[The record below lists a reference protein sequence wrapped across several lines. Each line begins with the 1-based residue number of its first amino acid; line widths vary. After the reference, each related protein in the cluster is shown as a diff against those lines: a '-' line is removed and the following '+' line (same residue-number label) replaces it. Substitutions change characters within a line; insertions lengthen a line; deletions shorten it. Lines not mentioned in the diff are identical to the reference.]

1 MPLWECCDDM
11 PCLAIIVGLYMR
23 NESPHMN
30 AHFSPLRLAAV
41 LLGICA
47 IPTLADDAPEP
58 PSPVAA
64 KPAAKPSA
72 PPTKPP
78 SESELRATITKGL
91 GFLAKE
97 GEAWMAAKDCNGCHH
112 LPEMLW
118 SHREAKLRGFDV
130 DQEKFDE
137 WLAWADE
144 RKENFKPGT
153 EMVALLKLALPDRP
167 APELTKTIV
176 ADQQADGSWKPAAQ
190 FTGQKRGDDAQ
201 ANSTRI
207 FLLALATPDAAAPE
221 AEAARVKAA
230 AFLAK
235 KDTPASIESLVFR
248 TLYARRTGATA
259 DADAAR
265 TQILKLQRGDGGWS
279 YVIGEN
285 MSDAH
290 GTGQALLALQP
301 DAADAKTAEA
311 IARAQHWLV
320 KTQREDGS
328 WSSDFTRISKRD
340 RSAPDN
346 AKSFKDAT
354 MIYTY
359 FGSGWATIGLLQS
372 VPLKPG
378 AVK

>member
-1 MPLWECCDDM
+1 
-11 PCLAIIVGLYMR
+11 
-23 NESPHMN
+23 MN
-30 AHFSPLRLAAV
+30 ARLLPLRLAAV

-47 IPTLADDAPEP
+47 MSVRADD
-58 PSPVAA
+58 
-64 KPAAKPSA
+64 KPKPSA

-78 SESELRATITKGL
+78 SESELRATITRGL
-91 GFLAKE
+91 GFLAKD
-97 GEAWMAAKDCNGCHH
+97 GEVWMETKDCNGCHH

-118 SHREAKLRGFDV
+118 SHREAKLRGFEI
-130 DQEKFDE
+130 DQKKFDE

-144 RKENFKPGT
+144 RSKNIKPGT
-153 EMVALLKLALPDRP
+153 EMVALMKLALPDRP

-176 ADQQADGSWKPAAQ
+176 ADQQPDGSWKPAGQ
-190 FTGQKRGDDAQ
+190 FTAQKRGGDAQ

-207 FLLALATPDAAAPE
+207 FLLALATPDAASPE
-221 AEAARVKAA
+221 AEAARAKAA
-230 AFLAK
+230 VFLAK

-265 TQILKLQRGDGGWS
+265 AQLLKLQRGDGGWS
-279 YVIGEN
+279 YIIGEN

-290 GTGQALLALQP
+290 ATGQALLALQP
-301 DAADAKTAEA
+301 DAADAKTAEG

-328 WSSDFTRISKRD
+328 WPSDFTRISKGD
-340 RSAPDN
+340 RSAPEK
-346 AKSFKDAT
+346 AKSAKDAT

-359 FGSGWATIGLLQS
+359 FGSGWATIGLLQG
-372 VPLKPG
+372 VPLKPE
-378 AVK
+378 AAK

>member
-1 MPLWECCDDM
+1 
-11 PCLAIIVGLYMR
+11 
-23 NESPHMN
+23 MN
-30 AHFSPLRLAAV
+30 AQFLPLLRQSSLAAV
-41 LLGICA
+41 LLGLCA
-47 IPTLADDAPEP
+47 ISSRADDQPKPPAPPAP
-58 PSPVAA
+58 PAA

-72 PPTKPP
+72 PPAKPP

-91 GFLAKE
+91 GFLAKD
-97 GEAWMAAKDCNGCHH
+97 GEAWRESKDCNGCHH

-130 DQEKFDE
+130 DQKKFDE

-144 RKENFKPGT
+144 RAKNKAPGL
-153 EMVALLKLALPDRP
+153 EMLALLKLAMPDRP
-167 APELTKTIV
+167 VPELTKMIV
-176 ADQQADGSWKPAAQ
+176 ADQKPDGSWNPAGQ
-190 FTGQKRGDDAQ
+190 FTSQKRDADAK

-207 FLLALATPDAAAPE
+207 FLLALATLDAAAPE
-221 AEAARVKAA
+221 AEDARAKAA

-235 KDTPASIESLVFR
+235 KDVPASIESLVFR
-248 TLYARRTGATA
+248 SLYARRTGATA
-259 DADAAR
+259 DADAMRA
-265 TQILKLQRGDGGWS
+265 QILKLQRGDGGWS

-290 GTGQALLALQP
+290 ATGQVLLALQP

-311 IARAQHWLV
+311 IARAQQWLV

-328 WSSDFTRISKRD
+328 WPSDFTRISKGD
-340 RSAPDN
+340 RSAPEK
-346 AKSFKDAT
+346 AKSAKDAA

-372 VPLKPG
+372 VP
-378 AVK
+378 VKADTAR